1 MWPALLLWAASSWEV
16 GEHLEAM
23 VPACVQ
29 VLPSEGDCFFHR
41 EAITLSTFFWKK
53 KKKSLWGR
61 IRQSFPCL

>member
-16 GEHLEAM
+16 GGASGSHGPSLG
-23 VPACVQ
+23 VQ

-41 EAITLSTFFWKK
+41 EAITLSTFWKK
-53 KKKSLWGR
+53 KNCLWGR

>member
-41 EAITLSTFFWKK
+41 EVITLSTILEKK
-53 KKKSLWGR
+53 KIAYGAENKTE
-61 IRQSFPCL
+61 FPCL